1 MAYTLHAQQGE
12 GMTVSEVR
20 TTVVGAPW
28 RELTFVELETDDGL
42 TGLAE
47 ARMVRKTDTLLA
59 CVGELGRR
67 RVVGRDP
74 FDVEALVQTIERL
87 EYGRPWEV
95 AETAL
100 ALFEIA
106 CFDLMGQKL
115 GVPVYELLGGQ
126 VRERIPAYANGWY
139 QAERNP
145 DEIAARAFGVVA
157 RGYRAMKLD
166 PFGAA
171 RSELSA
177 GERRR
182 SVAIVAVRDAVGPD
196 VGIMVEMHGRFTP
209 AEAVRIGV
217 LLEVYDIEW
226 IEEPTLPE
234 NAAALGSIRQHVRI
248 PIATGERLHHLPDAR
263 EFIEGGNVDILQNDL
278 THSGGFLNM
287 KRLAGW
293 ANIYYRQLAP
303 HNVCGPVGTM
313 ANIHLAASKPNVKI
327 LEHFN
332 DFADPWVRD
341 LVDHAPEVDAGDGCF
356 SIPQRPGLGLTLN
369 HEFCAAHPRTDGRM
383 DLFRPGWERRGQ

>member
-1 MAYTLHAQQGE
+1 MKII
-12 GMTVSEVR
+12 EVR
-20 TTVVGAPW
+20 HTVVGAPW
-28 RELTFVELETDDGL
+28 RELTFVELVTDSGL
-42 TGLAE
+42 VGLSE
-47 ARMVRKTDTLLA
+47 ARMVKKTDTLLA
-59 CVGELGRR
+59 AVTELGSRH
-67 RVVGRDP
+67 VLGKDP
-74 FDVEALVQTIERL
+74 FDVETLVETIERL
-87 EYGRPWEV
+87 EYGRPGEV

-106 CFDLMGQKL
+106 CFDLMGQEL
-115 GVPVYELLGGQ
+115 GVPVYKLLGGR

-139 QAERNP
+139 QAEREP
-145 DEIAARAFGVVA
+145 EQIVARALGVVD
-157 RGYRAMKLD
+157 RGYRALKLD

-177 GERRR
+177 SERRR
-182 SVAIVAVRDAVGPD
+182 SVAIVAAVRAAVGPD

-209 AEAVRIGV
+209 AEAVRVGV
-217 LLEVYDIEW
+217 VLEEYDIEW

-234 NAAALGSIRQHVRI
+234 NAVALRSVRQHVRI

-263 EFIEGGNVDILQNDL
+263 EFIEDGSVDILQTDL
-278 THSGGFLNM
+278 THAGGFLNM

-313 ANIHLAASKPNVKI
+313 ANLHLAASTPNVKI

-332 DFADPWVRD
+332 DFADPWVRE
-341 LVDHAPEVDAGDGCF
+341 LVDHAPEVDPQDGCF
-356 SIPQRPGLGLTLN
+356 SIPERPGLGLALN
-369 HEFCAAHPRTDGRM
+369 HEVCEAHPRTHGRM
-383 DLFRPGWERRGQ
+383 NVFSPGWERRGQ